1 MSNDETEL
9 SEADK
14 KVREVYVEN
23 REDMTI
29 RGLRD
34 LVIDVFD
41 EVEDRSLETAT
52 ERSEEQS

>member
-1 MSNDETEL
+1 MIEVQDDGTEL

-41 EVEDRSLETAT
+41 EVEDRSLDTETDHDV
-52 ERSEEQS
+52 